1 MALSSAMD
9 RIPPCNIEAEQ
20 SVLGSMLLDG
30 QAVITAAEILREDD
44 FYQDNH
50 GQIYNTMMELVNRGV
65 ACDLVTVSEALNKSG
80 KLELI
85 GGIGY
90 LSDLASAV
98 PSTANVE
105 YYAQI
110 VSEKSLLRHLIREAN
125 RIIEHS
131 YAAGDEAAAILDQA
145 ETAILE
151 VAQRRSGQDFFPIR
165 DALLEAFDR
174 IEYLYQHRG
183 VIPGISTGF
192 RDLDRLTSGLQ
203 PADFIV
209 VAARPSMGK
218 TSLCLNIA
226 QHVATKERKPVALFS
241 LEMSKEQLV
250 QRLLAA
256 EARIPGQ
263 KLRTGD
269 LDEEDWPRLVAAMGN
284 LSDVPIFIDDSPVL
298 TAMEIRAKTRRLVQE
313 QGPGLVIVD
322 YLQLIAGHG
331 RSRDSRQ
338 QEISDISRS
347 LKALAREVKCPV
359 VALSQLS
366 RAVEQRQSKRPV
378 LSDLR
383 ESGAI
388 EQDADLVAFIY
399 RDEYYN
405 PESEY
410 RGMAEVI
417 VAKQRN
423 GPTGDVHLA
432 FLPDYTMFHDL
443 AFDPVPN
450 NGGSEQDF
458 G

>member
-1 MALSSAMD
+1 MALSITD
-9 RIPPCNIEAEQ
+9 RLPPCNVEAEQ

-30 QAVITAAEILREDD
+30 EAVITATEILRAED
-44 FYQDNH
+44 FYQENH
-50 GQIYNTMMELVNRGV
+50 QQIFKVMLDLSNRGV
-65 ACDLVTVSEALNKSG
+65 ACDLVTVSEALHQEG

-105 YYAQI
+105 HYARI
-110 VSEKSLLRHLIREAN
+110 VQEKSLLRQLIREAN

-131 YAAGDEAAAILDQA
+131 YAAADDATTILDQA
-145 ETAILE
+145 EKAILD
-151 VAQRRSGQDFFPIR
+151 VAQRRMGQDFLPIR
-165 DALLEAFDR
+165 DALVEAFDR
-174 IEYLYQHRG
+174 IEYLAQNQG
-183 VIPGISTGF
+183 VIPGIPTGF
-192 RDLDRLTSGLQ
+192 RDLDRLTTGLQ
-203 PADFIV
+203 PSDFIV

-226 QHVATKERKPVALFS
+226 QHVALYHQKPVALFS
-241 LEMSKEQLV
+241 LEMSREQLV
-250 QRLLAA
+250 QRLLSA
-256 EARIPGQ
+256 EARIPSQ
-263 KLRTGD
+263 KLRTGA
-269 LDEEDWPRLVAAMGN
+269 LDEEDWPRLVAAMGR
-284 LSDVPIFIDDSPVL
+284 LSEVPIFIDDSAAPTV
-298 TAMEIRAKTRRLVQE
+298 MDIRAKTRRLVQE
-313 QGPGLVIVD
+313 QGPGLVIID

-331 RSRDSRQ
+331 RSESRQ
-338 QEISDISRS
+338 QEISEISRA

-366 RAVEQRQSKRPV
+366 RAVEQRQDKRPV

-405 PESEY
+405 PESEKK
-410 RGMAEVI
+410 GIAEVI

-423 GPTGDVHLA
+423 GPTGVAQLA
-432 FLPDYTMFHDL
+432 FLPDYTLFHDL
-443 AFDPVPN
+443 ALDPVP
-450 NGGSEQDF
+450 G
-458 G
+458 

>member
-1 MALSSAMD
+1 MALRVTD
-9 RIPPCNIEAEQ
+9 RLPPCNVEAEQ

-30 QAVITAAEILREDD
+30 EAVITAAEILHWED

-50 GQIYNTMMELVNRGV
+50 RQIFKAMLELVNRGI
-65 ACDLVTVSEALNKSG
+65 ACDLVTVSEGLNQEG
-80 KLELI
+80 KLESV

-105 YYAQI
+105 YYARI
-110 VSEKSLLRHLIREAN
+110 VAEKSLLRQLIREAN

-131 YAAGDEAAAILDQA
+131 YAAADDVSSILDQA
-145 ETAILE
+145 EKAILE
-151 VAQRRSGQDFFPIR
+151 VAQHRNGQDFLPIR
-165 DALLEAFDR
+165 DALIEAFDR
-174 IEYLYQHRG
+174 IEYLSQNQG
-183 VIPGISTGF
+183 VIPGIPTGF
-192 RDLDRLTSGLQ
+192 RDLDRITTGLQ
-203 PADFIV
+203 PSDFVV

-226 QHVATKERKPVALFS
+226 QHVAVDQGKPVALFS

-250 QRLLAA
+250 QRLLSA

-263 KLRTGD
+263 KLRLGT
-269 LDEEDWPRLVAAMGN
+269 LDEEDWPRLVAAMGR
-284 LSDVPIFIDDSPVL
+284 LSEVPIFIDDTPVL
-298 TAMEIRAKTRRLVQE
+298 TAMDIRAKTRRLVQE
-313 QGPGLVIVD
+313 QGPGLVIID

-331 RSRDSRQ
+331 RGDSRQ
-338 QEISDISRS
+338 QEISEISRS

-366 RAVEQRQSKRPV
+366 RAVEQRQDKRPV

-405 PESEY
+405 PDSEKK
-410 RGMAEVI
+410 GIAEVI

-423 GPTGDVHLA
+423 GPTGVVQLA
-432 FLPDYTMFHDL
+432 FLQNYTLFHDL
-443 AFDPVPN
+443 AFDPVP
-450 NGGSEQDF
+450 
-458 G
+458 

>member
-1 MALSSAMD
+1 M
-9 RIPPCNIEAEQ
+9 
-20 SVLGSMLLDG
+20 
-30 QAVITAAEILREDD
+30 
-44 FYQDNH
+44 
-50 GQIYNTMMELVNRGV
+50 
-65 ACDLVTVSEALNKSG
+65 
-80 KLELI
+80 
-85 GGIGY
+85 
-90 LSDLASAV
+90 
-98 PSTANVE
+98 
-105 YYAQI
+105 
-110 VSEKSLLRHLIREAN
+110 
-125 RIIEHS
+125 
-131 YAAGDEAAAILDQA
+131 
-145 ETAILE
+145 
-151 VAQRRSGQDFFPIR
+151 AQRRGGQDFLPIR
-165 DALLEAFDR
+165 DALIEVFDR
-174 IEYLYQHRG
+174 IEYLYQNQG
-183 VIPGISTGF
+183 IIPGIPTGF

-226 QHVATKERKPVALFS
+226 QHVAVNQGKPVALFS

-250 QRLLAA
+250 QRLLSA

-269 LDEEDWPRLVAAMGN
+269 LDEEDWPRLVAAMGR
-284 LSDVPIFIDDSPVL
+284 LSEVPIFIDDSPVL
-298 TAMEIRAKTRRLVQE
+298 TAMDIRAKTRRLVQE

-331 RSRDSRQ
+331 RSSDSRQ

-366 RAVEQRQSKRPV
+366 RAVEQRQNKRPV

-405 PESEY
+405 PDSD
-410 RGMAEVI
+410 RKGIAEVI

-423 GPTGDVHLA
+423 GPTGDVRLA
-432 FLPDYTMFHDL
+432 FLQDYTMFHDL
-443 AFDPVPN
+443 AFDPVP
-450 NGGSEQDF
+450 
-458 G
+458 

>member
-1 MALSSAMD
+1 MALGLTD

-20 SVLGSMLLDG
+20 SVLGSMLLDAE
-30 QAVITAAEILREDD
+30 AVITAVEILRGED

-50 GQIYNTMMELVNRGV
+50 RQIYETMMDLSNRGV
-65 ACDLVTVSEALNKSG
+65 ACDLVTVSEALNQNG
-80 KLELI
+80 KLELV
-85 GGIGY
+85 GGVGY

-105 YYAQI
+105 YYARI
-110 VSEKSLLRHLIREAN
+110 VSEKSLLRQLIREAN
-125 RIIEHS
+125 RIIEKS

-151 VAQRRSGQDFFPIR
+151 VAQRRSGQDFYPIR
-165 DALLEAFDR
+165 DALVEAFDR

-183 VIPGISTGF
+183 AIPGIPTGF

-203 PADFIV
+203 PSDFIV
-209 VAARPSMGK
+209 VAGRPSMGK

-226 QHVATKERKPVALFS
+226 QHVAVEQGKPVALFS

-250 QRLLAA
+250 QRLLST

-269 LDEEDWPRLVAAMGN
+269 LDEEDWPRLVQAMAK

-313 QGPGLVIVD
+313 HGPGLVIID
-322 YLQLIAGHG
+322 YLQLITGHTRG
-331 RSRDSRQ
+331 DSRQ
-338 QEISDISRS
+338 QEISEISRS

-359 VALSQLS
+359 IALSQLS
-366 RAVEQRQSKRPV
+366 RAVEQRQNKRPV

-399 RDEYYN
+399 RDEYYD
-405 PESEY
+405 PDSDQK
-410 RGMAEVI
+410 GVAEIVI
-417 VAKQRN
+417 AKQRN
-423 GPTGDVHLA
+423 GPTGDVKLA
-432 FLPDYTMFHDL
+432 FLSDYTMFHDL
-443 AFDPVPN
+443 ALDLVP
-450 NGGSEQDF
+450 D
-458 G
+458 

>member
-1 MALSSAMD
+1 MALSVTD
-9 RIPPCNIEAEQ
+9 RLPPCNVEAEQ
-20 SVLGSMLLDG
+20 SVLGAMLLDSE
-30 QAVITAAEILREDD
+30 AVITAAEVLRWED
-44 FYQDNH
+44 FYQENH
-50 GQIYNTMMELVNRGV
+50 QHIFKIMLDLSNSGI
-65 ACDLVTVSEALNKSG
+65 ACDLVTVSEALNQDG
-80 KLELI
+80 KLEVV
-85 GGIGY
+85 GGVGY

-105 YYAQI
+105 YYAHI
-110 VSEKSLLRHLIREAN
+110 VAEKSLLRQLIREAN

-131 YAAGDEAAAILDQA
+131 YAAADDATTILDRAERAILD
-145 ETAILE
+145 
-151 VAQRRSGQDFFPIR
+151 VAQRRSGQDFLPIR
-165 DALLEAFDR
+165 DVLIEAFDR
-174 IEYLYQHRG
+174 IEYLSQNQG
-183 VIPGISTGF
+183 VIPGIPTGF

-203 PADFIV
+203 PSDFVV

-226 QHVATKERKPVALFS
+226 QHVALNEGQPVALFS

-250 QRLLAA
+250 QRLLSA

-263 KLRTGD
+263 KLRTGN
-269 LDEEDWPRLVAAMGN
+269 LDEEDWPRLVAAMGT
-284 LSDVPIFIDDSPVL
+284 LSEVPIFIDDSPAL
-298 TAMEIRAKTRRLVQE
+298 TAMDIRAKTRRLVQE
-313 QGPGLVIVD
+313 QGPGLVIID

-331 RSRDSRQ
+331 RGDSRQ
-338 QEISDISRS
+338 QEISEISRS

-366 RAVEQRQSKRPV
+366 RAVEQRQDKRPV

-405 PESEY
+405 PDSEK
-410 RGMAEVI
+410 RGIAEVI

-423 GPTGDVHLA
+423 GPTGVVQLA
-432 FLPDYTMFHDL
+432 FLHDYTLFHDL
-443 AFDPVPN
+443 ALDPVP
-450 NGGSEQDF
+450 
-458 G
+458 

>member
-1 MALSSAMD
+1 MALGLTD

-20 SVLGSMLLDG
+20 SVLGSMLLDAE
-30 QAVITAAEILREDD
+30 AVITAVEILRGED

-50 GQIYNTMMELVNRGV
+50 RQIYETMMDLSNRGV
-65 ACDLVTVSEALNKSG
+65 ACDLVTVSEALNQNG
-80 KLELI
+80 KLELV
-85 GGIGY
+85 GGVGY

-105 YYAQI
+105 YYARI
-110 VSEKSLLRHLIREAN
+110 VSEKSLLRQLIREAN
-125 RIIEHS
+125 RIIEKS

-151 VAQRRSGQDFFPIR
+151 VAQRRSGQDFYPIR
-165 DALLEAFDR
+165 DALVEAFDR

-183 VIPGISTGF
+183 AIPGIPTGF

-203 PADFIV
+203 PSEFIV
-209 VAARPSMGK
+209 VAGRPSMGK

-226 QHVATKERKPVALFS
+226 QHVAVEQGKPVALFS

-250 QRLLAA
+250 QRLLST

-269 LDEEDWPRLVAAMGN
+269 LDEEDWPRLVQAMAK

-313 QGPGLVIVD
+313 HGPGLVIID
-322 YLQLIAGHG
+322 YLQLITGHTRG
-331 RSRDSRQ
+331 DSRQ
-338 QEISDISRS
+338 QEISEISRS

-359 VALSQLS
+359 IALSQLS
-366 RAVEQRQSKRPV
+366 RAVEQRQNKRPV

-399 RDEYYN
+399 RDEYYD
-405 PESEY
+405 PDSDQK
-410 RGMAEVI
+410 GVAEIVI
-417 VAKQRN
+417 AKQRN
-423 GPTGDVHLA
+423 GPTGDVKLA
-432 FLPDYTMFHDL
+432 FLSDYTMFHDL
-443 AFDPVPN
+443 ALDLVP
-450 NGGSEQDF
+450 D
-458 G
+458 

>member
-1 MALSSAMD
+1 MALSVTD
-9 RIPPCNIEAEQ
+9 RIPPCNVEAEQ
-20 SVLGSMLLDG
+20 SVLGSMLLDA
-30 QAVITAAEILREDD
+30 QAVITAAEILRGED

-50 GQIYNTMMELVNRGV
+50 RHIYETMLDLVNRGV
-65 ACDLVTVSEALNKSG
+65 ACDLVTVSEALNQTG
-80 KLELI
+80 KLEPV

-105 YYAQI
+105 HYARI
-110 VSEKSLLRHLIREAN
+110 VSEKSLLRQLIREAN

-131 YAAGDEAAAILDQA
+131 YAAEDDATAILDQA

-151 VAQRRSGQDFFPIR
+151 VAQRRGGQDFLPIR
-165 DALLEAFDR
+165 DALIEVFDR
-174 IEYLYQHRG
+174 IEYLYQNQG
-183 VIPGISTGF
+183 IIPGIPTGF

-226 QHVATKERKPVALFS
+226 QHVAVNQGKPVALFS

-250 QRLLAA
+250 QRLLSA

-269 LDEEDWPRLVAAMGN
+269 LDEEDWPRLVAAMGR
-284 LSDVPIFIDDSPVL
+284 LSEVPIFIDDSPVL
-298 TAMEIRAKTRRLVQE
+298 TAMDIRAKTRRLVQE

-331 RSRDSRQ
+331 RSSDSRQ

-366 RAVEQRQSKRPV
+366 RAVEQRQNKRPV

-405 PESEY
+405 PDSD
-410 RGMAEVI
+410 RKGIAEVI

-423 GPTGDVHLA
+423 GPTGDVRLA
-432 FLPDYTMFHDL
+432 FLQDYTMFHDL
-443 AFDPVPN
+443 AFDPVP
-450 NGGSEQDF
+450 
-458 G
+458 